1 MSYGRFDFS
10 VVPRVPPEWF
20 AASAAYYSLGKGTEE
35 IESVDGHWT
44 DSVYFGKPG
53 PSLESYLA
61 GEGKSIWNSYSP
73 GLVTYKG
80 VDPYPRQV
88 VGRGSWRYGRTIVQL
103 YDRRIS
109 GIGTW
114 VPEVPENVS
123 NRCTFMLYSI
133 VLHFGAEA
141 RPFRDTPIYS
151 KGRSTSVAGRGRL
164 A

>member
-1 MSYGRFDFS
+1 M
-10 VVPRVPPEWF
+10 RVGF

-80 VDPYPRQV
+80 VDPYPRRV
-88 VGRGSWRYGRTIVQL
+88 VAWSRFM
-103 YDRRIS
+103 
-109 GIGTW
+109 
-114 VPEVPENVS
+114 EVRPYH
-123 NRCTFMLYSI
+123 CTT
-133 VLHFGAEA
+133 V
-141 RPFRDTPIYS
+141 
-151 KGRSTSVAGRGRL
+151 
-164 A
+164 

>member
-1 MSYGRFDFS
+1 MKALMSNNGSKFDGTGGMYTHTGG
-10 VVPRVPPEWF
+10 F

-73 GLVTYKG
+73 GLVAYKG

-88 VGRGSWRYGRTIVQL
+88 V
-103 YDRRIS
+103 
-109 GIGTW
+109 
-114 VPEVPENVS
+114 
-123 NRCTFMLYSI
+123 
-133 VLHFGAEA
+133 A
-141 RPFRDTPIYS
+141 
-151 KGRSTSVAGRGRL
+151 
-164 A
+164 